1 MDPPSQTLL
10 RLEIETQAYHC
21 DADQAWLDLLQ
32 PFITRNDYAEQL
44 ARAYAFEAPLEAAL
58 AYTPHIVSLIGT
70 RARSRLLAHD
80 LFALDYPLVKVTPRL
95 IAPFPSVSEALGW
108 LYVVER
114 NARLFEMVRKNI
126 AARLPDAPTEY
137 LNDPDAAD
145 RWLELGRV
153 LDRVARSPRI
163 SDQMIHAAHD
173 AFRCQL
179 DWYVGE
185 QALRRGA

>member
-1 MDPPSQTLL
+1 MTLPSQTLL
-10 RLEIETQAYHC
+10 RLELETHAYHV

-32 PFITRNDYAEQL
+32 PFIDRSQYAEQL
-44 ARAYAFEAPLEAAL
+44 ARTYAFEAPLEAAL
-58 AYTPHIVSLIGT
+58 AYTPHIRSLIG
-70 RARSRLLAHD
+70 ARNRSHLLGHD
-80 LFALDYPLVKVTPRL
+80 LFAIDYPLARVTPRL
-95 IAPFPSVSEALGW
+95 IAPFAAVSEALGW
-108 LYVVER
+108 LYVIER
-114 NARLFEMVRKNI
+114 NTRLFELVRKNV

-137 LNDPDAAD
+137 LSDPDAAQ
-145 RWLELGRV
+145 RWTAFGQV
-153 LDRVARSPRI
+153 LDRVARSPQI